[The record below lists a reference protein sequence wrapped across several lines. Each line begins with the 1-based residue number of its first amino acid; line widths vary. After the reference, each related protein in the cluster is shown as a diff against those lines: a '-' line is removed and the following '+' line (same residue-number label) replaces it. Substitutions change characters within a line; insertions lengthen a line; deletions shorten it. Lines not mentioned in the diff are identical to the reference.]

1 MTRFSARPFLTTGAR
16 SAQFRILT
24 HVPRSRRIA
33 ILETKDPVER
43 VILVAAP
50 LKLAPL
56 AETDE
61 HLEELERLT
70 ETAGATV
77 VGTLQQRLD
86 SPHPKYYI
94 GEGKVGELRDLIA
107 AREGTLVIFDE
118 ELSPA
123 QSKNLEESLKT
134 RVMDRAELILDI
146 FATRARTSEAQMQV
160 ELAQLEY
167 MLPRLKRM
175 WTHLSRIRGGIGFR
189 GPGETQLETDRRL
202 ISRRIGDLREKLEVV
217 ARRRATQRKGRSDEF
232 TAALVGYTNAGKSS
246 ILSALSGADLFIEDR
261 LFATLDPST
270 RVVELEPG
278 MRVLITDTVGFIRK
292 LPHHLV
298 ASFSS
303 TLEEAMTADVL
314 LHALDA
320 SHPGWEEQ
328 KAVVEDV
335 LDQLGLAGRP
345 TILVFNKTDRL
356 THGEEVAFRARVQAI
371 YDETAVFTSAIE
383 PEGLAELSA
392 VLLAELREQRP
403 EVKLQIP
410 YADGE
415 AIATVYR
422 EGEVL
427 RTEEED
433 GGGSIGLVA
442 RLPRATL
449 GRLRG
454 RTGIVVVDA

>member
-1 MTRFSARPFLTTGAR
+1 MNLTEA
-16 SAQFRILT
+16 
-24 HVPRSRRIA
+24 
-33 ILETKDPVER
+33 
-43 VILVAAP
+43 
-50 LKLAPL
+50 
-56 AETDE
+56 DE
-61 HLEELERLT
+61 HLVELGRLAD
-70 ETAGATV
+70 TAGARV

-86 SPHPKYYI
+86 SPHPKFFI
-94 GEGKVGELRDLIA
+94 GEGKVAELRDLIA
-107 AREGTLVIFDE
+107 ATDATLVIFDE

-123 QSKNLEESLKT
+123 QSKNLEESLRT
-134 RVMDRAELILDI
+134 RIVDRAELILDI

-217 ARRRATQRKGRSDEF
+217 SRRRATQRKGRAEEF
-232 TAALVGYTNAGKSS
+232 TAALVGYTNAGKSAV
-246 ILSALSGADLFIEDR
+246 LSALSGAELFVEDR

-270 RVVELEPG
+270 RAVELEPG
-278 MRVLITDTVGFIRK
+278 MKALVTDTVGFIRK

-298 ASFSS
+298 ASFSA

-314 LHALDA
+314 LHVIDA
-320 SHPGWEEQ
+320 SHSGWEEQ
-328 KAVVEDV
+328 KEVAEDV
-335 LDQLGLAGRP
+335 LGQLGLAERP
-345 TILVFNKTDRL
+345 AILVFNKVDRL
-356 THGEEVAFRARVQAI
+356 THDEEESFRRRAAALFDAPI
-371 YDETAVFTSAIE
+371 VFTSAVE
-383 PEGLAELSA
+383 QNGLSELRA
-392 VLLAELREQRP
+392 VLLDALRRQRP
-403 EVKLQIP
+403 RVRLEIP

-427 RTEEED
+427 RTEED
-433 GGGSIGLVA
+433 GGGRIGLVA
-442 RLPRATL
+442 RLPIATL

-454 RTGIVVVDA
+454 RAGVVVADA

>member
-1 MTRFSARPFLTTGAR
+1 
-16 SAQFRILT
+16 
-24 HVPRSRRIA
+24 
-33 ILETKDPVER
+33 
-43 VILVAAP
+43 VAAP
-50 LKLAPL
+50 LKSAPL
-56 AETDE
+56 VETDE
-61 HLEELERLT
+61 HLDELERLT
-70 ETAGATV
+70 DTAGARV
-77 VGTLQQRLD
+77 VGSLQQRLD

-94 GEGKVGELRDLIA
+94 GEGKVGELRDLVA
-107 AREGTLVIFDE
+107 ARGASLVIFDE

-123 QSKNLEESLKT
+123 QGKNLEEALKT

-202 ISRRIGDLREKLEVV
+202 IGRRIGDLREKLEVV
-217 ARRRATQRKGRSDEF
+217 ARRRATQRKGRADEF

-246 ILSALSGADLFIEDR
+246 ILSALSGSQLVVEDR
-261 LFATLDPST
+261 LFATLDPAT

-278 MRVLITDTVGFIRK
+278 MKVLITDTVGFIRK

-298 ASFSS
+298 ASFSA

-314 LHALDA
+314 LHAIDA
-320 SHPGWEEQ
+320 SHAGWEEQ
-328 KAVVEDV
+328 KHVVEDV
-335 LDQLGLAGRP
+335 LEQLGLESRP
-345 TILVFNKTDRL
+345 TILVFNKADRL
-356 THGEEVAFRARVQAI
+356 THGEEQALRQRVRAL
-371 YDETAVFTSAIE
+371 YEDPAVFTSAVE
-383 PEGLAELSA
+383 AEGLAELRA
-392 VLLAELREQRP
+392 VLLAELRKQRP
-403 EVKLQIP
+403 EVRLLIP
-410 YADGE
+410 YSDGE

-427 RTEEED
+427 RTDED
-433 GGGSIGLVA
+433 GAGSIGLVA
-442 RLPRATL
+442 RLPLATL

-454 RTGIVVVDA
+454 RTGVVVAEP